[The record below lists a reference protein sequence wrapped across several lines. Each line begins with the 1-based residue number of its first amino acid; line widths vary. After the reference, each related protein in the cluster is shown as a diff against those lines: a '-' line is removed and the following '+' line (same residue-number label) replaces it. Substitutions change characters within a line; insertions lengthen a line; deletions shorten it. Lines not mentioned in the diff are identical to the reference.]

1 MSNKD
6 EEKNARKQIFI
17 QKCFHLSSKTLSKYQ
32 TNVLLR
38 GLKSTPTSKRSNT
51 EIKSNIQNFMRR
63 LWLAEFFQNKET
75 NESEEIK

>member
-1 MSNKD
+1 MKKSANATTKEMSNKD

-17 QKCFHLSSKTLSKYQ
+17 QKCLNLSSKTLSKYQ

-51 EIKSNIQNFMRR
+51 EIKSNIQNYMRR
-63 LWLAEFFQNKET
+63 L
-75 NESEEIK
+75 

>member
-17 QKCFHLSSKTLSKYQ
+17 QKCLNLSSKTLSKYQ

-38 GLKSTPTSKRSNT
+38 GLKSTPTSKRSNI
-51 EIKSNIQNFMRR
+51 EIKSNIQNYMRR
-63 LWLAEFFQNKET
+63 L
-75 NESEEIK
+75 

>member
-17 QKCFHLSSKTLSKYQ
+17 QKYLNLSSKTLSKYQ

-51 EIKSNIQNFMRR
+51 EIKSNIQNYMRR
-63 LWLAEFFQNKET
+63 L
-75 NESEEIK
+75 

>member
-1 MSNKD
+1 MKKSANATTKEMSNKD

-17 QKCFHLSSKTLSKYQ
+17 QKCFNLSSKTLSKYQ

-51 EIKSNIQNFMRR
+51 EIKSNIQNYMRR
-63 LWLAEFFQNKET
+63 L
-75 NESEEIK
+75 

>member
-17 QKCFHLSSKTLSKYQ
+17 QKCLNLSSKTLSKYQ

-38 GLKSTPTSKRSNT
+38 GLKSTPTSKRSNI
-51 EIKSNIQNFMRR
+51 EIKSNIQNYMRR